1 MATLFPNGGRA
12 LVEAMCAKFPDLHV
26 NEDEKQ
32 RELTERINQQM
43 KYQFG
48 QGWGGKVR
56 AGLDPVQFRSKDSQA
71 FLETDGT
78 ISVWDLFQGNA
89 DVTILVQ
96 DGAEPD
102 HPHLSPDEA
111 YFIDVIARDWLA
123 GSVPEPGTPV
133 PEPGT
138 DLESRVAELEAEVAA
153 QDEDIAALFAR
164 VADLEVVV
172 SAIRAELAKPMKV
185 VGPTTSA
192 GASFLKHWHDVNLTV
207 HRVG

>member
-1 MATLFPNGGRA
+1 MPTVFPNGGRA

-26 NEDEKQ
+26 NEDAKQ
-32 RELTERINQQM
+32 RELTSRINEQM

-89 DVTILVQ
+89 EATILVH

-102 HPHLSPDEA
+102 HPNLPSDEHK
-111 YFIDVIARDWLA
+111 FIDVIARDWLA
-123 GSVPEPGTPV
+123 GSTPDPGEPPPDPGTP
-133 PEPGT
+133 
-138 DLESRVAELEAEVAA
+138 DLEERVAELEREVAA
-153 QDEDIAALFAR
+153 QDEDIAALFER
-164 VADLEVVV
+164 VAALETRLTVVEG
-172 SAIRAELAKPMKV
+172 ELAKPLRV
-185 VGPTTSA
+185 VGKSEA
-192 GASFLKHWHDVNLTV
+192 AWGHQHMIRLDVG
-207 HRVG
+207 R